1 MLVVPKEKLR
11 DPDYFALHLQ
21 GLAAIREVGA
31 LGWYDEHFLRRFEVA
46 KHYLAKV
53 APAALARFVESFAPL
68 LPPEG
73 FREITLD
80 DVFDPETHAA
90 IVATSRTAQVQ
101 RSGQQEQENATF
113 GRDVV
118 WNEPFF
124 LQLQERLRPRLEDL
138 LGCALVSSYN
148 FLSLYGPEGKC
159 EPHLDH
165 PNAMFTFDYCIEQDE
180 IWPIYVG
187 QPVPWPDA
195 AAARAFDPAQL
206 KTDPAMAFRKHEL
219 CPNRALIFNGSSQW
233 HYREPKSSGQF
244 CNLLFFHYY
253 RAGCEDLVRPVRWA
267 DCTGI
272 EVLRPL
278 CDLFET
284 L

>member
-1 MLVVPKEKLR
+1 MLLAAAEKLR
-11 DPDYFALHLQ
+11 DPEYFGLHLE
-21 GLAAIREVGA
+21 GLASLREIGS
-31 LGWYDEHFLRRFEVA
+31 LGWYDEHFLRRLEVA
-46 KHYLAKV
+46 KHYLGKV
-53 APAALARFVESFAPL
+53 QPDALGAFTASFAPL
-68 LPPEG
+68 IPAED
-73 FREITLD
+73 FREIVLE
-80 DVFDPETHAA
+80 DVFDAATHAA
-90 IVATSRTAQVQ
+90 IREASRTAVVRMDRQL
-101 RSGQQEQENATF
+101 EDENATF

-118 WNEPFF
+118 WNEPFY
-124 LQLQERLRPRLEDL
+124 LELQEQLRPRLEGV
-138 LGCALVSSYN
+138 LGRPLVSSYN

-165 PNAMFTFDYCIEQDE
+165 PNAMFTFDYCIDQDE
-180 IWPIYVG
+180 VWPIYVSRA
-187 QPVPWPDA
+187 VPWPDA
-195 AAARAFDPAQL
+195 AAAQAFDRGKL
-206 KTDPAMAFRKHEL
+206 KADPAMQFREHEL
-219 CPNRALIFNGSSQW
+219 RPNRALIFNGSSQW

-253 RAGCEDLVRPVRWA
+253 PAGCEDLVKPVRWA